1 MFSYC
6 QYVFPRI
13 YTSNF
18 SFEKKKKQ
26 KTAQKRSETAQ
37 NYEIYMKVYTVSYYH
52 CSKTLPMFS
61 YCQKVFPRI

>member
-1 MFSYC
+1 MCSLE
-6 QYVFPRI
+6 
-13 YTSNF
+13 YTQVILAL
-18 SFEKKKKQ
+18 KKKMQ
-26 KTAQKRSETAQ
+26 KMAQKRSETAQ

>member
-1 MFSYC
+1 MYSLE
-6 QYVFPRI
+6 
-13 YTSNF
+13 YTQVILALK
-18 SFEKKKKQ
+18 KKKKQ

>member
-1 MFSYC
+1 MCSLE
-6 QYVFPRI
+6 
-13 YTSNF
+13 YTQVILALK
-18 SFEKKKKQ
+18 KKKKQ